1 MRKFII
7 IAALFMLLLIIM
19 SIFFA
24 LREKYLEIKIN
35 KINKE
40 INKSY
45 GELQSLK
52 AEWGYLNNKEYLKF
66 LVDKYLPEM
75 ILQPK
80 IK

>member
-1 MRKFII
+1 
-7 IAALFMLLLIIM
+7 M